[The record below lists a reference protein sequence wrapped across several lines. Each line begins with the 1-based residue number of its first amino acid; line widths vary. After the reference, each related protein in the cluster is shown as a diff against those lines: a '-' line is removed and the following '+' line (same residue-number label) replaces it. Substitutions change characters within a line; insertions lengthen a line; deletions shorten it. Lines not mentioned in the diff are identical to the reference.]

1 MKIDRASDNDLMGL
15 QRLITRLETEPIGR
29 KDNLKGSILKS
40 EFGKIIYAGKI
51 AGREEGAE
59 GYINY
64 HLHEAERLAKR
75 VIKLKLMIQ
84 RKKDLN
90 EDEYYQLTKYKFLLK
105 EFSNL
110 LKFYTALM
118 G

>member
-1 MKIDRASDNDLMGL
+1 MNRNRALDNDLMGL
-15 QRLITRLETEPIGR
+15 QRLITRLETEPLGR

-51 AGREEGAE
+51 AGREEG
-59 GYINY
+59 GDRYVHY
-64 HLHEAERLAKR
+64 HLHEAENLAKR
-75 VIKLKLMIQ
+75 VIKLKLMMQ

-118 G
+118 A

>member
-1 MKIDRASDNDLMGL
+1 MDGTLDNDLMGL
-15 QRLITRLETEPIGR
+15 QRLIARLETEPLER
-29 KDNLKGSILKS
+29 KDALKGSILKA

-51 AGREEGAE
+51 AGRAE
-59 GYINY
+59 GGDRYIRH
-64 HLHEAERLAKR
+64 HLYEAERLAKR
-75 VIKLKLMIQ
+75 VIKLKLMMQ

-118 G
+118 A